1 MPMTIYNKDYFNAI
15 HGGFLEIDPETYHF
29 CLTAKKETIHQRL
42 IERGEEEGNWCF
54 QQTDKC
60 LAGFED
66 ACFEQFIPTDEIGI
80 DEIADY
86 HLQENRTR
94 GGAELLGLNRN
105 VVRLT
110 SYRQE
115 WKELFEQEK
124 ELLESLIG
132 EYVVDIQHIG
142 STAIEGIAAKPM
154 IDVLIGLHSLDDVK
168 KFDKHRLK
176 KADIY
181 HLGRVEIDGKEVL
194 AKFSDLEELTKT
206 HVYHVVEYGGDWWQ
220 QHTLFRDYL
229 NEHPRCRA
237 TIRNAEEK
245 VGIEISG

>member
-1 MPMTIYNKDYFNAI
+1 M
-15 HGGFLEIDPETYHF
+15 
-29 CLTAKKETIHQRL
+29 
-42 IERGEEEGNWCF
+42 
-54 QQTDKC
+54 
-60 LAGFED
+60 
-66 ACFEQFIPTDEIGI
+66 
-80 DEIADY
+80 
-86 HLQENRTR
+86 
-94 GGAELLGLNRN
+94 LGLNRN

-168 KFDKHRLK
+168 KFDKYRLK
-176 KADIY
+176 NADIY
-181 HLGRVEIDGKEVL
+181 HLGRVEIDGKEVF

-229 NEHPRCRA
+229 NEHPDVARQYETLKKKSALKYPDDERLYSDA
-237 TIRNAEEK
+237 KK
-245 VGIEISG
+245 VFVDDVLRLAQGG

>member
-1 MPMTIYNKDYFNAI
+1 M
-15 HGGFLEIDPETYHF
+15 
-29 CLTAKKETIHQRL
+29 
-42 IERGEEEGNWCF
+42 
-54 QQTDKC
+54 
-60 LAGFED
+60 
-66 ACFEQFIPTDEIGI
+66 
-80 DEIADY
+80 
-86 HLQENRTR
+86 
-94 GGAELLGLNRN
+94 LGLNRN
-105 VVRLT
+105 VVRLA

-229 NEHPRCRA
+229 NEHPEVARQYETLKKKSALKYPDDERLY
-237 TIRNAEEK
+237 AEEK
-245 VGIEISG
+245 KAFVDEVLRVADSG